1 MIIVP
6 FSSKLR
12 SANTSTHLNSIKSK
26 QMIVGQV
33 VKSVRILSALYYKS
47 FSMYRHKVID
57 VDSPLF
63 PNLDQLPESIM
74 SDAESRIGFME
85 QNKIDCSIIRCVF
98 STPVDDASCKL
109 INEHLSEACVNSEGR
124 LFGLATI
131 QSSDPARSEDEMKEV
146 SKLEG
151 IKGFVLNCEEIANRV
166 EGYKASYLLL
176 QIAQNLSMPIILES
190 TNGGLG
196 DLQSNMLL
204 LTCVQNMITDGIF
217 DYYPDL
223 KVVVT
228 GNGMFLPYLISQ
240 LENFNPSKS
249 LQKQPIENYVKKNIF
264 FITNHTSGKFLD
276 YLLETAGN
284 NNLLFGSPD
293 TSDVEEYNFGQS
305 QLTKQKICGLN
316 AATIFNLDPAYKPF
330 NLDMKNINVVSSPS
344 VTLLSSKLRDKSTD
358 YHDYMIYGD
367 RLMTILAEEA
377 LAAVPSVVRD
387 TIETPTGTFEG
398 LADEGAQLCVVS
410 IVRSGDILL
419 ESIRKLVPG
428 IRVGKILIQRDET
441 TEDKRPILFY
451 EKLPS
456 DISKCYVLL
465 VDPMVATA
473 GSMLTATDVLVKK
486 GVNPDNM
493 MFVNLFSC
501 EEGLATIQSK
511 YPDLKIITLAI
522 DDYMNSDKYI
532 VPGVGDF
539 GDRYYGT
546 NH

>member
-1 MIIVP
+1 M
-6 FSSKLR
+6 
-12 SANTSTHLNSIKSK
+12 
-26 QMIVGQV
+26 
-33 VKSVRILSALYYKS
+33 LSAGSYKS

-57 VDSPLF
+57 VNTPLF
-63 PNLDQLPESIM
+63 PKLDQLPESIM
-74 SDAESRIGFME
+74 SDAESRIGFMDK
-85 QNKIDCSIIRCVF
+85 NKIDCSIIRCLF
-98 STPVDDASCKL
+98 TTPVDDASCKL
-109 INEHLSEACVNSEGR
+109 TNEHLSQACVNSDGR

-131 QSSDPARSEDEMKEV
+131 QSSDPRRSEDDMKEV

-151 IKGFVLNCEEIANRV
+151 IKGFVLDCEGIAGKV

-176 QIAQNLSMPIILES
+176 QIAQDLGMPIILES

-196 DLQSNMLL
+196 DLQGNMLL
-204 LTCVQNMITDGIF
+204 LTCVQNMISDGIF
-217 DYYPDL
+217 DYYPNL

-240 LENFNPSKS
+240 LEDFNPSKS
-249 LQKQPIENYVKKNIF
+249 LQKQPIENYVKKNLF
-264 FITNHTSGKFLD
+264 FITNQTSGKFLD
-276 YLLETAGN
+276 YLLDTAGN
-284 NNLLFGSPD
+284 NNLLFGSLD
-293 TSDVEEYNFGQS
+293 DKSHDVEEYNFGHS

-316 AATIFNLDPAYKPF
+316 AATIFNLEPAYKAF
-330 NLDMKNINVVSSPS
+330 DLDMKTINVVTSPS

-358 YHDYMIYGD
+358 YNDYMIYGD

-377 LAAVPSVVRD
+377 LAAVPSVVRK

-451 EKLPS
+451 DKLPS
-456 DISKCYVLL
+456 DISKCFVLL

-486 GVNPDNM
+486 GVNVDNM

-501 EEGLATIQSK
+501 EEGLATIQSR
-511 YPDLKIITLAI
+511 YPNLKIITLAI